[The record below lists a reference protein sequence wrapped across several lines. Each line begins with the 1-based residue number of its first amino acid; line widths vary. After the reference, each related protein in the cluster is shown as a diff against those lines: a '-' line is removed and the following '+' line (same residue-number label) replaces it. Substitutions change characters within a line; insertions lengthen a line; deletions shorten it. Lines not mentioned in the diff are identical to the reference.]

1 MKRLLD
7 NARNFR
13 HRVAPESETFRRF
26 AAGQTPGT
34 LFITC
39 SDSRVIPA
47 LITGAVPGEVFE
59 LRNAGNIIPPYTPG
73 GESGEA
79 ATIEYAVE
87 VLKVRDIIICGH
99 SHCGAV
105 GALANDQDLTSLP
118 SVAQWVA
125 VAKPGLAPMLG
136 TPPDDLALSKFVQ
149 RHVMSQLEIL
159 RNYPK
164 VRDAVDAGRLK
175 VHGWY
180 YRVDTAEV
188 LELDELN
195 GVFHR
200 N

>member
-59 LRNAGNIIPPYTPG
+59 LRNAGNIIPPYSQAN
-73 GESGEA
+73 ESGEA
-79 ATIEYAVE
+79 ATVEYAVE
-87 VLKVRDIIICGH
+87 VLKVQDIIVCGH

-105 GALANDQDLTSLP
+105 GALANDQDLTALP

-125 VAKPGLAPMLG
+125 VARPGLAPMLG
-136 TPPDDLALSKFVQ
+136 TPPDDVELSRFVQ
-149 RHVMSQLEIL
+149 RNVMSQLEVL
-159 RNYPK
+159 RGYPM
-164 VRDAVDAGRLK
+164 VRAALDEGRLSL
-175 VHGWY
+175 HGWY

-188 LELDELN
+188 MELDEVN

>member
-59 LRNAGNIIPPYTPG
+59 LRNAGNIIPPYSPE

-79 ATIEYAVE
+79 ATVEYAVE
-87 VLKVRDIIICGH
+87 VLKVRDIIVCGH

-105 GALANDQDLTSLP
+105 GALANDQDLTALP

-125 VAKPGLAPMLG
+125 VARPGLAPMLG
-136 TPPDDLALSKFVQ
+136 TPPDDVELSRFVQ
-149 RHVMSQLEIL
+149 RNVICQLDTL
-159 RNYPK
+159 RTYPM
-164 VRDAVDAGRLK
+164 VRDAVSQGRLAL
-175 VHGWY
+175 HGWY

-188 LELDELN
+188 LELDEAD

>member
-13 HRVAPESETFRRF
+13 HRIAPESETFSRF
-26 AAGQTPGT
+26 AAGQSPGT

-59 LRNAGNIIPPYTPG
+59 LRNAGNIIPPYAHG
-73 GESGEA
+73 VQSGEA
-79 ATIEYAVE
+79 ATIEYAVD
-87 VLKVRDIIICGH
+87 VLKVRDIVVCGH

-105 GALANDQDLTSLP
+105 GALANDQDLTTLP

-125 VAKPGLAPMLG
+125 VARPALAPMLG
-136 TPPDDLALSKFVQ
+136 TPPDDIAFSSYVQ
-149 RHVMSQLEIL
+149 RHVTAQLEAL

-164 VRDAVDAGRLK
+164 VSAAVEEGRLQL
-175 VHGWY
+175 HGWY

-188 LELDELN
+188 LELDELH
-195 GVFHR
+195 GVFQR

>member
-34 LFITC
+34 LFISC

-59 LRNAGNIIPPYTPG
+59 IRNAGNIITPYDPDHSCA
-73 GESGEA
+73 ES
-79 ATIEYAVE
+79 ATIEYGVE
-87 VLKVRDIIICGH
+87 VLKVKDIVVCGH

-105 GALANDQDLTSLP
+105 GAVANDADLTSLP
-118 SVAQWVA
+118 SVAQWVSSCRPA
-125 VAKPGLAPMLG
+125 LAPMLG
-136 TPPDDLALSKFVQ
+136 TPPDDLTFSKYVQ
-149 RHVMSQLEIL
+149 RHVVAQLENL
-159 RNYPK
+159 RTYPK
-164 VRDAVDAGRLK
+164 VRAAVDEGRLNL
-175 VHGWY
+175 HGWY

-195 GVFHR
+195 GVFNR

>member
-1 MKRLLD
+1 MKRLLT

-34 LFITC
+34 LFISC

-59 LRNAGNIIPPYTPG
+59 LRNAGNIIPPYEAG
-73 GESGEA
+73 RQCAEA
-79 ATIEYAVE
+79 ATVEYAVE
-87 VLKVRDIIICGH
+87 VLKVHDIVVCGH

-105 GALANDQDLTSLP
+105 GALANDQDLTGLP
-118 SVAQWVA
+118 SVSQWVA
-125 VAKPGLAPMLG
+125 FARPALTPMLG
-136 TPPDDLALSKFVQ
+136 TPPDDATLARYVQ
-149 RHVMSQLEIL
+149 LHVTAQLATL
-159 RNYPK
+159 RGYPA
-164 VRDAVDAGRLK
+164 VRAALDAGRLK
-175 VHGWY
+175 LHGWY

-188 LELDELN
+188 LELDETQ

>member
-1 MKRLLD
+1 MKRLLT

-34 LFITC
+34 LFISC

-59 LRNAGNIIPPYTPG
+59 LRNAGNIISPYEPKR
-73 GESGEA
+73 ESAEA
-79 ATIEYAVE
+79 ATIEYAVQ
-87 VLKVRDIIICGH
+87 VLKVRDIIVCGH
-99 SHCGAV
+99 SHCGAIAAV
-105 GALANDQDLTSLP
+105 ANESDLTELP
-118 SVAQWVA
+118 SVAQWVSFA
-125 VAKPGLAPMLG
+125 RPALAPMIG
-136 TPPDDLALSKFVQ
+136 TPPEDATLAKFVQ
-149 RHVMSQLEIL
+149 RHVMAQLETL
-159 RNYPK
+159 RNYPC

-175 VHGWY
+175 LHGWY

-188 LELDELN
+188 LELDELH

>member
-1 MKRLLD
+1 MKRLLT

-13 HRVAPESETFRRF
+13 HRVAPESETFRKF

-34 LFITC
+34 LFISC

-59 LRNAGNIIPPYTPG
+59 LRNAGNIIPPYVPER
-73 GESGEA
+73 ESAEA

-87 VLKVRDIIICGH
+87 VLKVRDIVVCGH

-105 GALANDQDLTSLP
+105 GALANDQDLTQLP
-118 SVAQWVA
+118 CVSQWVSHA
-125 VAKPGLAPMLG
+125 RPALAPMLG
-136 TPPDDLALSKFVQ
+136 TPPDDGTLAKFVQ
-149 RHVMSQLEIL
+149 RHVMAQLETL
-159 RNYPK
+159 RDYPS
-164 VRDAVDAGRLK
+164 VRAALDSGRLK
-175 VHGWY
+175 LHGWY

-188 LELDELN
+188 LELDEIH

>member
-59 LRNAGNIIPPYTPG
+59 LRNAGNIIPPYGPG
-73 GESGEA
+73 AQSGEA
-79 ATIEYAVE
+79 ATIEYAVD
-87 VLKVRDIIICGH
+87 VLKVRDIVVCGH

-105 GALANDQDLTSLP
+105 GALASDADLTALP
-118 SVAQWVA
+118 SVAEWVA
-125 VAKPGLAPMLG
+125 FARPALAPMLG
-136 TPPDDLALSKFVQ
+136 TPPDDVAFSKYVQ
-149 RHVMSQLEIL
+149 CHVTAQLETL
-159 RNYPK
+159 RQYPK
-164 VRDAVDAGRLK
+164 VRNAMDEGRLEL
-175 VHGWY
+175 HGWY

-188 LELDELN
+188 LELDELH
-195 GVFHR
+195 GVFNR